1 MPEAWGKLVI
11 RAPQSVAELLTQD
24 STEVSVA
31 AMNALLKAAGRDEDY
46 ESGDGDLS
54 LEGASVDGAYTV
66 LQIFGDNWMDMAKEL
81 VEYGNG
87 IELYGSIF
95 DEFFRT
101 EFYAL
106 SATGERFV
114 GFMEADDTGPEPTPE
129 QLEERWLSLVPGE
142 VAAMDSYIFSVSN
155 PEDEE

>member
-1 MPEAWGKLVI
+1 M

-24 STEVSVA
+24 STEVSVT
-31 AMNALLKAAGRDEDY
+31 AMNALLKAAGRDADY
-46 ESGDGDLS
+46 ESGDGDRS
-54 LEGASVDGAYTV
+54 LEGVTVDGPYTV
-66 LQIFGDNWMDMAKEL
+66 LQIFGDDWMDMAKEL

-106 SATGERFV
+106 SAAGDRFI
-114 GFMEADDTGPEPTPE
+114 GFMEADETGPEPTPE
-129 QLEERWLSLVPGE
+129 QLEKRWLSLVPAE
-142 VAAMDSYIFSVSN
+142 VVAMDSYIFSVSN
-155 PEDEE
+155 PEDEA